1 MKIDPFLIENLRKL
15 ISYPTVSK
23 DSNLPIINYI
33 KNFLENY
40 GISSHIIYNK
50 ENTKAN
56 IFATLGPLKKG
67 GVILSGHTDVV
78 PTEQQ
83 KWNTDPF
90 TLTKKDNLYFGRG
103 TADMKSFIAIILSLV
118 PKMTSS
124 NLKFPIHL
132 AFSYD
137 EEVGCIGVPS
147 MIEFI
152 KKEIPTPRAVIV
164 GEPTEMKVVSAHKG
178 VTGVSIDIIGKEAH
192 SSQTHLGVSS
202 VMVAGK
208 IINFI
213 NDLNAEI
220 NSSSKKDVSFQPPN
234 TTLTV
239 NTIQGGTALNILAG
253 KCKLSLDIRS
263 LPGEDA
269 KFYIDKI
276 KNFCDY
282 NILPKIKK
290 ISNDCKININTIA
303 STPSLRS
310 DEKSQAETLCRN
322 LTGDN
327 QIRSV
332 SFAAEAGQFQ
342 EAGMETVICGPGS
355 IEQAHKPN
363 EFIHEEQLDLCNRFL
378 LKLIEKLN

>member
-15 ISYPTVSK
+15 ISYPTVSR

-220 NSSSKKDVSFQPPN
+220 N
-234 TTLTV
+234 
-239 NTIQGGTALNILAG
+239 
-253 KCKLSLDIRS
+253 
-263 LPGEDA
+263 
-269 KFYIDKI
+269 
-276 KNFCDY
+276 
-282 NILPKIKK
+282 
-290 ISNDCKININTIA
+290 
-303 STPSLRS
+303 
-310 DEKSQAETLCRN
+310 
-322 LTGDN
+322 
-327 QIRSV
+327 
-332 SFAAEAGQFQ
+332 
-342 EAGMETVICGPGS
+342 
-355 IEQAHKPN
+355 
-363 EFIHEEQLDLCNRFL
+363 
-378 LKLIEKLN
+378 